1 MSTSVL
7 GTGFRYDCS
16 ILLPDGELIEFT
28 DFNLLPQSGVD
39 HIAGLLRG
47 DGTAPISS
55 WYVGIFEGN
64 FVPTSATTSA
74 DLPAVECT
82 AYAAANRPVWTN
94 TYDGVSV
101 IDNLASKAVFVMNAP
116 KTIYGAFIVSNSVKA
131 GNSGT
136 LLSIAR
142 FSSPKVLDSGTQFGV
157 TAGITL
163 IPSTL

>member
-28 DFNLLPQSGVD
+28 DFNILPQSGVD

-47 DGTAPISS
+47 DGTSPISS

-64 FVPTSATTSA
+64 FVPVPGTTSA
-74 DLPAVECT
+74 DLPAIECT
-82 AYAAANRPVWTN
+82 AYSGSNRPVWTN
-94 TYDGVSV
+94 SYDGVSV
-101 IDNLASKAVFVMNAP
+101 IDNLNSKAVFNMTAP
-116 KTIYGAFIVSNSVKA
+116 KTIYGAFIVSNSTKA
-131 GNSGT
+131 GNVGT

-163 IPSTL
+163 IPTT